1 MPKLLFD
8 LYGVLLRPATPEAH
22 AELERFLAP
31 ANSEAFWEAYNYFR
45 PDYDAGIFSDS
56 HYWNEIAAR
65 AGMEPIDCAGA
76 VACENQYLLEADP
89 EMVAL
94 VKGLIGE
101 GFSVGILS
109 NIPTTLAEQVRAQH
123 PWLAECAAVTLSCD
137 IGVAK
142 PHPEAYR
149 VAVDALAAQPKDTH
163 FFDDRIDY
171 IEGATYCG
179 LQSHL
184 FTGIDSARE
193 VLRGLE

>member
-31 ANSEAFWEAYNYFR
+31 ANPEAFWEAYNYFR

-56 HYWNEIAAR
+56 HYWNEIATR
-65 AGMEPIDCAGA
+65 AGMAPIDCTGA

-123 PWLAECAAVTLSCD
+123 PWLAECAAVTL
-137 IGVAK
+137 
-142 PHPEAYR
+142 R
-149 VAVDALAAQPKDTH
+149 VASSSVVYL
-163 FFDDRIDY
+163 
-171 IEGATYCG
+171 
-179 LQSHL
+179 
-184 FTGIDSARE
+184 
-193 VLRGLE
+193 